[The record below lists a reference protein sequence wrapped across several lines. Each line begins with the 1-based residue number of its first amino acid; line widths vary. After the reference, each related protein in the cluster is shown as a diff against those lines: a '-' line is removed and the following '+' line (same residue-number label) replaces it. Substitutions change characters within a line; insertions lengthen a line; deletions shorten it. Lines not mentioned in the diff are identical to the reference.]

1 MKKTKKPKSQTPTD
15 ILNWCDVQEEE
26 AKKTIDMLLDNHDWN
41 DKKIKKALQVAS
53 QILTMVDKLKQTAL
67 DAIIK

>member
-1 MKKTKKPKSQTPTD
+1 MKKIQTPTD

>member
-1 MKKTKKPKSQTPTD
+1 MKTKPKSQTPTD
-15 ILNWCDVQEEE
+15 ILNWCDVQEED